1 MFFSHCNK
9 IHRCKKDPKAIY
21 YVRMKRKF
29 NLHDGFRPS
38 ALTGRD
44 YAFNNLTW
52 GLRYL
57 THVACQFILYV
68 THLPTAISS
77 HPTSSIPPRL
87 NTTCCEALL
96 VTCSTTFHNLFT
108 RNVPVKKIKENLLDK
123 IRTIFRGKA
132 GTIMIIR
139 C

>member
-1 MFFSHCNK
+1 MGCSSLIATK
-9 IHRCKKDPKAIY
+9 SSAAKKTPKAIY

-68 THLPTAISS
+68 THLSTATPRHTTPT
-77 HPTSSIPPRL
+77 TSIPRS
-87 NTTCCEALL
+87 NTTQ
-96 VTCSTTFHNLFT
+96 
-108 RNVPVKKIKENLLDK
+108 
-123 IRTIFRGKA
+123 
-132 GTIMIIR
+132 R